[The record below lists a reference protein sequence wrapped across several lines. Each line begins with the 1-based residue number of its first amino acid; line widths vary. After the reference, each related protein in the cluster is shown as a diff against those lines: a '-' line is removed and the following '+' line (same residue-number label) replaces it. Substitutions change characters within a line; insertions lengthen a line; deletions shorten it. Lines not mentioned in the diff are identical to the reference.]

1 MADDLY
7 PAYIALI
14 RRELKL
20 SSGCDA
26 LVELD
31 ARLTT
36 DDPASKPPSR
46 APGITRLRRALRRL
60 EQRKSPAD
68 APDVFA
74 EDLRFLQL
82 FSPDEP
88 TMSPDAMR
96 RLLDDVLDRT
106 PSAPKDPDAPRVV
119 PMPRA
124 GKKRSGS

>member
-1 MADDLY
+1 MPEDLY

-20 SSGCDA
+20 SAGCEA
-26 LVELD
+26 LVELE

-36 DDPASKPPSR
+36 EHAGSKPPAR

-60 EQRKSPAD
+60 KQHKPPVD
-68 APDVFA
+68 ALDVFA
-74 EDLRFLQL
+74 DDLRFLQL

-106 PSAPKDPDAPRVV
+106 PAKDPAAPNVV

-124 GKKRSGS
+124 DKKRSSR